1 MARVDYPDL
10 DAADA
15 AALAVAE
22 RIKEQRGGRL
32 LNLFRMQLHNPDIA
46 SAWLDLGSAVRF
58 KAELD
63 DPTRELA
70 ICLVARMTGSEYE
83 YRAHRRIALGL
94 GISEGQLDGL
104 LGWRQSD
111 AFDSR
116 QKAVLGLA
124 EALTRTVQVDNA
136 TFDAVRAILPA
147 RQVVEL
153 VATIA
158 YYNMVARFLVGLEID
173 MEGT

>member
-1 MARVDYPDL
+1 
-10 DAADA
+10 
-15 AALAVAE
+15 
-22 RIKEQRGGRL
+22 
-32 LNLFRMQLHNPDIA
+32 
-46 SAWLDLGSAVRF
+46 
-58 KAELD
+58 
-63 DPTRELA
+63 
-70 ICLVARMTGSEYE
+70 MTGSEYE

-111 AFDSR
+111 AYDAR

-124 EALTRTVQVDNA
+124 EALTRTVEVDNA
-136 TFDAVRAILPA
+136 TFNAVRDILPA